1 MKKNGKYIIWCG
13 IIAMWAL
20 GCKKPYT
27 PAVISSNNN
36 YLVVE
41 GNIST
46 GADSTI
52 IRLSRTVNISSG
64 VTINPELNA
73 TVAIQDNQNQ
83 TYNLHSI
90 GGGIY
95 TSAILNLDNT
105 RTYRLNITT
114 SDGKTFQSAYVPAM
128 VSPSI
133 DSIGFTIQN
142 NGIQIYVNTHD
153 PNNKTH
159 YYRWDY
165 NETWIFHA
173 KYDSNYISNDST
185 DVVLRRPDQQI
196 YQCWGSSI
204 STVITLGSS
213 AKLSQDV
220 IYQSPIVFIPS
231 TSEKIESRYSIL
243 LKQYAMTSDGYNYYS
258 ILKKNTEQ
266 LGSIFD
272 AQPSQLTGNIHCTT
286 DATLPVIGYITAG
299 LVQQKRIYINN
310 SQLPTW
316 TPTYPYDCE
325 LDTALYSTKGPM
337 PQNQVLEI
345 LVPQPNGDIPVSP
358 IFAPGSPS
366 PIGYVYSGSGC
377 VDCSTRGS
385 LIKPSFWQ

>member
-1 MKKNGKYIIWCG
+1 MRKNGTYIILCS
-13 IIAMWAL
+13 IIAIWAL

-27 PAVISSNNN
+27 PNIISSNNN

-41 GNIST
+41 GNINT
-46 GADSTI
+46 GTDSTT
-52 IRLSRTVNISSG
+52 IRLSRTVNLSSG
-64 VTINPELNA
+64 VNINPELNA

-95 TSAILNLDNT
+95 TSAILTLDNT

-114 SDGKTFQSAYVPAM
+114 SDGKTYQSDYVPAM
-128 VSPSI
+128 ASPPI
-133 DSIGFTIQN
+133 DSIGFTVQN

-173 KYDSNYISNDST
+173 RYESDYISNDST
-185 DVVLRRPDQQI
+185 DLVIRPINKQI

-213 AKLSQDV
+213 AKLAQDV
-220 IYQSPIVFIPS
+220 IYQSPIIFIPS

-299 LVQQKRIYINN
+299 AIQQKRVYINN

-316 TPTYPYDCE
+316 QPTYPYDCG
-325 LDTALYSTKGPM
+325 LDTALYMTKP
-337 PQNQVLEI
+337 PQSINQVLQI
-345 LVPQPNGDIPVSP
+345 LVPQPNSDIPVYA
-358 IFAPGSPS
+358 IFGNGPN
-366 PIGYVYSGSGC
+366 PIGYTYSDPEC
-377 VDCSTRGS
+377 TDCSIRGT